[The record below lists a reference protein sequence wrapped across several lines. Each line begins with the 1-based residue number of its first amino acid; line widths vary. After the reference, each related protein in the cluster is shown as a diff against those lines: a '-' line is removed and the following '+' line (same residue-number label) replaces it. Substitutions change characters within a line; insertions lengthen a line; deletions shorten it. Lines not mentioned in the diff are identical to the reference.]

1 MMLKRVALHA
11 VCGAGLLASAAA
23 SAITTAELSRVIDT
37 NTFEIRVGSTPLNSL
52 NLGIGLDG
60 AAPLW
65 LASGNELAVLGA
77 LASAADINVRFK
89 DGLSIPV
96 VELTRDV
103 NLTIFQRSSP
113 LTAGTAI
120 ADFTF
125 GAGMKFD
132 PDPVISFPFSVLNR
146 SASAQNYN
154 FVFGLALSPV
164 LTPANSPATD
174 VKSSLT
180 GTLRSNGVGTVSI
193 APTSGFTSIVRTT
206 VLDGLSTVSLGVDV
220 GGAQS
225 FAAGSAGTTYT
236 YAGAF
241 NPGPGA
247 GPFQAGPV
255 PGTAFTLM
263 TQTTSFTLSAG
274 DRATMV
280 AFSEISPVPEPGTW
294 ALMAAGLGVVA
305 WARRRRA

>member
-1 MMLKRVALHA
+1 MMLKRVVLHA
-11 VCGAGLLASAAA
+11 MCGASLLASAAA
-23 SAITTAELSRVIDT
+23 SAITTAELSRVIDASA
-37 NTFEIRVGSTPLNSL
+37 FDIRIGSTPLNSL

-60 AAPLW
+60 ASPLW
-65 LASGNELAVLGA
+65 LANGNELAVLGA

-89 DGLSIPV
+89 DGVSIPV

-103 NLTIFQRSSP
+103 NLTIFQRTSP

-146 SASAQNYN
+146 STSAQNYN
-154 FVFGLALSPV
+154 FVFGLVLSPV

-180 GTLRSNGVGTVSI
+180 GSLRSNGVGTVSI
-193 APTSGFTSIVRTT
+193 APTSGTSIVRTT

-236 YAGAF
+236 YTGAF

-247 GPFQAGPV
+247 GPFKVGPV
-255 PGTAFTLM
+255 PATGFTLM
-263 TQTTSFTLSAG
+263 TQTTSFSLSAG